1 MACVA
6 KPSQVIRCVMVSKAG
21 KGKSLVGF
29 FPSEPPTNS
38 CLGAGH
44 RHGVSVVGDVALC
57 ALIQGKG

>member
-1 MACVA
+1 MCDGE
-6 KPSQVIRCVMVSKAG
+6 QGREG
-21 KGKSLVGF
+21 KKSEWILL
-29 FPSEPPTNS
+29 SDLPTIS